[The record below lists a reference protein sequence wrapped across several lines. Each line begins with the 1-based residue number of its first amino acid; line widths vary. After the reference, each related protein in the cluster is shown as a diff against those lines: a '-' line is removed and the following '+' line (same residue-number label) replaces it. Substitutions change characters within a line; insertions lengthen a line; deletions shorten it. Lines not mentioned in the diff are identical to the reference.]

1 MAGMKIS
8 FKPGPNTKI
17 VHASEGVTVLP
28 PTEETPIWSLV
39 GQKGR
44 VEVSLLSWFSL
55 NNQLQQQAETIRQQ
69 EATIAEQAR
78 TIAEQA
84 TELQRLQDQKAK
96 NSRNS
101 SKPPAS
107 DGLNKSPRTSS
118 LRSKGNKPLGGQ
130 PGHRGDT
137 LKAVEQP
144 DHIKTHPVTECA
156 HCHASLED
164 VPVSGYDKRQ
174 VFDLPP
180 VKVEVTEHQAESKL
194 CPHCEQIT
202 TASFPA
208 EVSQPVQYGPR
219 LKSLGTYLNEYHFLS
234 LERTS
239 QFFVDVFGH
248 TVAEDTIRH
257 ANTRIAKSV
266 EPANQA
272 IAEQLRHAAVVK
284 ADETGLRV
292 AGKLHWLHVA
302 STSSLTHYTV
312 DPKRGSVAMA
322 KAGILNDFQ
331 GILVHDYLK
340 SYYTIHDGPH
350 ALCNAHHLRELTFIS
365 EQYQQSWAVK
375 MADLLREIHQQVE
388 QTRSLQDHLPAESLA
403 DFERRYSAILAEGE
417 ALNPPPERPPKGR
430 RPKQTPP
437 RNFLDRLRDRRSEIL
452 AFMYD
457 FRVPFDNN
465 QAERDL
471 RMMKVKQKVSGGF
484 RTLTG
489 AQEFAAIRGYISTM
503 RKQGHSV
510 LQALE
515 MAYRG
520 TPFMPAGDA

>member
-1 MAGMKIS
+1 MKIS
-8 FKPGPNTKI
+8 FRPGPNARI
-17 VHASEGVTVLP
+17 IHARESVTSLP
-28 PTEETPIWSLV
+28 ATEETPSGFFV
-39 GQKGR
+39 GQKGFIQ
-44 VEVSLLSWFSL
+44 VPWLTWFGL

-78 TIAEQA
+78 TIAAQA
-84 TELQRLQDQKAK
+84 AELQRLQDQKAK
-96 NSRNS
+96 NSQNS
-101 SKPPAS
+101 SQPPSSDGLSKPP
-107 DGLNKSPRTSS
+107 RTRS
-118 LRSKGNKPLGGQ
+118 LRPKGDKPLGGQ

-144 DHIKTHPVTECA
+144 DHIKTHPVKECA
-156 HCHASLED
+156 HCQASLED
-164 VPVSGYDKRQ
+164 VAASGYDKRQ

-180 VKVEVTEHQAESKL
+180 LQVVVTEHQAESKL
-194 CPHCEQIT
+194 CWHCEQMT
-202 TASFPA
+202 TASFPP

-248 TVAEDTIRH
+248 RVAEDTIRH
-257 ANTRIAKSV
+257 ANTRIAKNV
-266 EPANQA
+266 EPVNQA
-272 IAEQLRHAAVVK
+272 IAGQLRQAAVVN
-284 ADETGLRV
+284 ADETGLGV

-302 STSSLTHYTV
+302 STVSLTHYTV
-312 DPKRGSVAMA
+312 HPKRGRVAMEE
-322 KAGILNDFQ
+322 AGLLNHLQ
-331 GILVHDYLK
+331 GRLVHDHLK
-340 SYYTIHDGPH
+340 SYYKVHAGAH
-350 ALCNAHHLRELTFIS
+350 ALCNAHHLRELEFNRQQY
-365 EQYQQSWAVK
+365 EQPWAEK
-375 MADLLREIHQQVE
+375 MADLLREIHQRVE
-388 QTRSLQDHLPAESLA
+388 QTRPTENHLPAESLA

-417 ALNPPPERPPKGR
+417 ALHPPPERPPKGR
-430 RPKQTPP
+430 RPKQTTP
-437 RNFLDRLRDRRSEIL
+437 RNLLDRLRDHRPEIL
-452 AFMYD
+452 AFMDD

-489 AQEFAAIRGYISTM
+489 AKEFAAIRGYISTM

-515 MAYRG
+515 MAYCG
-520 TPFMPAGDA
+520 TPLMPAGVT